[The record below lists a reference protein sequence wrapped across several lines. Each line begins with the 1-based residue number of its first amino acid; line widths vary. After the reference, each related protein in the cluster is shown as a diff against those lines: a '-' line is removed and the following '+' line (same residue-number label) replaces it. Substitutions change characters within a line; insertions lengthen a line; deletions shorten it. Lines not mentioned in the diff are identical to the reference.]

1 MFDAVQVNED
11 SLAARVAK
19 QIEQLVKEREL
30 KAGDRL
36 PNEFELANELQV
48 GRGTVREA
56 VKQLVARNVLEIRR
70 GKGTFVAKHPGRI
83 KDPLGFDYV
92 EDQSKLALDIIELR
106 KQLEPWIAA
115 MAAERATEEDI
126 AEIEARCRV
135 VEDKIRIGEDHIA
148 DDIKFHTAI
157 ARASKNLAVV
167 PIIPVINRSVG
178 IFGTITKRSLR
189 QETIDTHRAVTN
201 AIAAHD
207 PKAAY
212 DAMEQH
218 LLYNE
223 KRIQEASAQGEL
235 LGMDADG
242 SSPETEE

>member
-1 MFDAVQVNED
+1 MFDAVQVKED
-11 SLAARVAK
+11 SLAARVAQ

-36 PNEFELANELQV
+36 PNEFELASELQV

-70 GKGTFVAKHPGRI
+70 GKGTFVAKHPGRVN
-83 KDPLGFDYV
+83 DPLGFEYV
-92 EDQSKLALDIIELR
+92 EDQVQLAMDIIELR

-126 AEIEARCRV
+126 AAIEKYCRA
-135 VEDKIRIGEDHIA
+135 VEDKIRMGENHLAEDV
-148 DDIKFHTAI
+148 KFHTAI

-167 PIIPVINRSVG
+167 PIIPVINRSVD
-178 IFGTITKRSLR
+178 IFGSLTERSLR
-189 QETIDTHRAVTN
+189 KETVETHRATAN

-207 PKAAY
+207 PAAARA
-212 DAMEQH
+212 AMTQH
-218 LLYNE
+218 LRFNE
-223 KRIQEASAQGEL
+223 DWIRNRLAGQESSAGK
-235 LGMDADG
+235 
-242 SSPETEE
+242 T